1 MATVK
6 QVVGTRTSLTT
17 SALNS
22 LASATFVS
30 AGTITHNTNQPIDVL
45 IEVTATPGTVSGNKQ
60 LLVYAKASLDG
71 TNQTTGPETGTT
83 VTDEP
88 NLYYVGTLPLNTNS
102 TTQTKVFSLAAAYGG
117 LLPYAS
123 EIVVRNESD
132 VATELTIF
140 GQTNA
145 LAAHAQLRHARG

>member
-30 AGTITHNTNQPIDVL
+30 AGTITHNTNQPIDVM

-88 NLYYVGTLPLNTNS
+88 NLYFVGALPLNTNS
-102 TTQTKVFSLAAAYGG
+102 TPQTRVFALAAAYGG
-117 LLPYAS
+117 VLPYAS
-123 EIVVRNESD
+123 EIVLRNDSGAALNASGGSVYYSEISAT
-132 VATELTIF
+132 VA
-140 GQTNA
+140 
-145 LAAHAQLRHARG
+145 

>member
-6 QVVGTRTSLTT
+6 QVVGTRTALTT

-71 TNQTTGPETGTT
+71 SNQTTGPETGTA

-123 EIVVRNESD
+123 EIVVRNDSGAALNASGGSVYYSEISAT
-132 VATELTIF
+132 VA
-140 GQTNA
+140 
-145 LAAHAQLRHARG
+145 

>member
-6 QVVGTRTSLTT
+6 QVVGSRTSLTT

-30 AGTITHNTNQPIDVL
+30 AGTITHNTNQPLDVL
-45 IEVTATPGTVSGNKQ
+45 VEVTATPGTVSGNKQ
-60 LLVYAKASLDG
+60 LVVYAKASLDG
-71 TNQTTGPETGTT
+71 SNQTTGPETGTA

-102 TTQTKVFSLAAAYGG
+102 TTQTRCFRSRRLTAGCCRMPARSSCATIPVRRSTPPVAACIT
-117 LLPYAS
+117 PRS
-123 EIVVRNESD
+123 VR
-132 VATELTIF
+132 
-140 GQTNA
+140 
-145 LAAHAQLRHARG
+145 RWRKWRR

>member
-6 QVVGTRTSLTT
+6 QVVGSRTSLTT

-30 AGTITHNTNQPIDVL
+30 CGTITHNTNQPLDVL
-45 IEVTATPGTVSGNKQ
+45 VEVTATPGTVSGNKQ

-71 TNQTTGPETGTT
+71 SNQTTGPETGTA

-88 NLYYVGTLPLNTNS
+88 NLYFVGALPLNTSS

-123 EIVVRNESD
+123 EIVLRNDSGAALNASGGSVYYSEISAT
-132 VATELTIF
+132 VA
-140 GQTNA
+140 
-145 LAAHAQLRHARG
+145 

>member
-6 QVVGTRTSLTT
+6 QVVGTRTALTT
-17 SALNS
+17 TALNS

-30 AGTITHNTNQPIDVL
+30 AGTITHNTNQPIDVM

-88 NLYYVGTLPLNTNS
+88 NLYFVGALPLNTNS
-102 TTQTKVFSLAAAYGG
+102 TTQTRIFSLAAAYGG
-117 LLPYAS
+117 VLPYAS
-123 EIVVRNESD
+123 EIVLRNDSGAALNASGGSVYYSEISAT
-132 VATELTIF
+132 VA
-140 GQTNA
+140 
-145 LAAHAQLRHARG
+145 

>member
-6 QVVGTRTSLTT
+6 QVVGTRTALTT
-17 SALNS
+17 TALNS

-30 AGTITHNTNQPIDVL
+30 AGTITHNTNQPIDVM

-88 NLYYVGTLPLNTNS
+88 NLYFVGALPLNTSS
-102 TTQTKVFSLAAAYGG
+102 TTQTRVFALAAAYGG
-117 LLPYAS
+117 VLPYAS
-123 EIVVRNESD
+123 EIVLRNDSGAALNASGGSVSYSEISAT
-132 VATELTIF
+132 VA
-140 GQTNA
+140 
-145 LAAHAQLRHARG
+145 